1 MVHVKRRILSMGL
14 VLVMLVG
21 MLPLLPLQADAA
33 EVASGSC
40 GKNVTWELSSNGTLT
55 INGSGKMDDYSL
67 FNKPP
72 WYSARAAIQNVHINS
87 GVTSIGTAAFYDCM
101 NLTSVDMPNSIT
113 DMRSFVFQS
122 CSNLRSVKLS
132 NSITSIGSYEFQG
145 CNSLESITIP
155 DSVTAIYSNA
165 FSGCSRLKTINIPNS
180 VKKIDDS
187 AFLSCDKLSSV
198 YIDSLYNWCNIDFHL
213 GDSNPLYYGAGLY
226 LNGSLIKNLKIPD
239 NITTIKDYTFYGCGS
254 FLTVNIPN
262 SVTEIGDDAFRKCS
276 NLTDVTMGDSVT
288 HMEINIFRDC
298 FSLSRVHLSNSLT
311 FINPQT
317 FYNCKKLTNINI
329 PNSLTG
335 IGSSAFY
342 GCSSLTDIKFP
353 STMEVINSGAFHG
366 CSNLTKAT
374 FLAPSPRIGNV
385 AFKDSGLKFVL
396 FYENAPG
403 SWTVPEKSS
412 SSASFPAD
420 VTIYYAPGKAGWTS
434 PTWHGYKAVEGI
446 PNDFDNDN
454 STENPSNTPV
464 ETPSS
469 ELKQQYIKEHMD
481 YANSDAFKKEIV
493 PGYGPLLR
501 SILDDV
507 NDNKAVSSY
516 KFLSDVSDMVSFNLK
531 NLNTTEEYELL
542 LAQILFNTESKNAVA
557 KSYEEYLAEEI
568 STLGDLLI
576 DGKTFADSISSDT
589 REKIRSVLASISAAD
604 PGSQEFNQK
613 CGRLFDILDGYD
625 DVDLASRFLEK
636 VKGTGGDFLTGF
648 AIDEAKQVCDT
659 MSEYFMYL
667 AAGEAYAKTSDAF
680 GTIILEMRR
689 SLPVSSKNNTL
700 FNPVSKPTI
709 QEKPLLRALGLD
721 KYTGPTLTSS
731 DPHAPIQ
738 LAEIARALE
747 KFYTNITD
755 YKNEGAEAIAE
766 NALEGF
772 IDGSAEAL
780 LDNSIQAAIS
790 VFSGLP
796 FVREYE
802 VIKTALSTGKFA
814 VDVLTNVDDQAYLG
828 STLLRL
834 CALSY
839 ILHPTIEKIAGT
851 PADWN
856 TQQVLSPLQKSVSL
870 EDYQFNRAVD
880 FDESINIYKS
890 ILSVASDYGESY
902 ARACLT
908 AANKSILNLN
918 KSETVSWYSTAIS
931 AARAQEAA
939 CKEIHCHTPGLE
951 YDPNTNRVTYK
962 SANLKVYTVACP
974 VDVTVKTDTGK
985 QIAFLSNRGNTIAE
999 GYEQYFYTVE
1009 SKETAGDYIKVAVV
1023 PASYKVTLQGSGSG
1037 TMNAYVAEVNDGTLQ
1052 HSGGF
1057 YDIPVT
1063 RSTEGQFVSGKTV
1076 SEDDLILNGKTI
1088 DIVPDMP
1095 FKDVK
1100 PANWFYNDV
1109 KYVYEK
1115 GMMAGTAA
1123 DVFAPNAT
1131 TTRAMIVTILYRL
1144 EGSPAVTGT
1153 SAFVDVPAGQWYT
1166 DAVNWAAANQI
1177 VKGTSATTFAPN
1189 ASITR
1194 EQMAAILYRYAQYKG
1209 YDVTKKA
1216 DLSGYSDN
1224 SQVSSY
1230 AKDALAWANAAKLIN
1245 GVTNTTLAPQGN
1257 ATRAQVSAILHRF
1270 CDGVVK

>member
-1 MVHVKRRILSMGL
+1 MKRRVLSML
-14 VLVMLVG
+14 LCVAMALS
-21 MLPLLPLQADAA
+21 LLPMSALAA
-33 EVASGSC
+33 EPKTTATWAQAYRKCIQDDFNKLVQEYGKDDWYYKLYEYCLINIDDDNIPELCINRPIAAAENEIYTFTNGKIYSQMIDGHSFLSYLPEEGLFLESGGHDGVWWDNVYQLKNGEFTQVASGS
-40 GKNVTWELSSNGTLT
+40 GYLEDWYNPQYDEDGNLIYQYLWNKNPVDTVTYHQKLN
-55 INGSGKMDDYSL
+55 
-67 FNKPP
+67 
-72 WYSARAAIQNVHINS
+72 NVFPAS
-87 GVTSIGTAAFYDCM
+87 KAY
-101 NLTSVDMPNSIT
+101 
-113 DMRSFVFQS
+113 
-122 CSNLRSVKLS
+122 KL
-132 NSITSIGSYEFQG
+132 N
-145 CNSLESITIP
+145 
-155 DSVTAIYSNA
+155 D
-165 FSGCSRLKTINIPNS
+165 
-180 VKKIDDS
+180 
-187 AFLSCDKLSSV
+187 
-198 YIDSLYNWCNIDFHL
+198 
-213 GDSNPLYYGAGLY
+213 GDSNWKSYQEML
-226 LNGSLIKNLKIPD
+226 D
-239 NITTIKDYTFYGCGS
+239 
-254 FLTVNIPN
+254 FLDEQEEV
-262 SVTEIGDDAFRKCS
+262 
-276 NLTDVTMGDSVT
+276 
-288 HMEINIFRDC
+288 
-298 FSLSRVHLSNSLT
+298 
-311 FINPQT
+311 Q
-317 FYNCKKLTNINI
+317 
-329 PNSLTG
+329 
-335 IGSSAFY
+335 SA
-342 GCSSLTDIKFP
+342 
-353 STMEVINSGAFHG
+353 
-366 CSNLTKAT
+366 
-374 FLAPSPRIGNV
+374 
-385 AFKDSGLKFVL
+385 
-396 FYENAPG
+396 
-403 SWTVPEKSS
+403 
-412 SSASFPAD
+412 
-420 VTIYYAPGKAGWTS
+420 
-434 PTWHGYKAVEGI
+434 
-446 PNDFDNDN
+446 
-454 STENPSNTPV
+454 
-464 ETPSS
+464 
-469 ELKQQYIKEHMD
+469 ELKRQYIKEHMD

-1076 SEDDLILNGKTI
+1076 SEDDLILNGKTV

-1100 PANWFYNDV
+1100 SSDWFYNDV

-1153 SAFVDVPAGQWYT
+1153 NAFVDVPAGQWYT

-1189 ASITR
+1189 DSITR

-1224 SQVSSY
+1224 SQVSAY

>member
-1 MVHVKRRILSMGL
+1 MKRRVLSML
-14 VLVMLVG
+14 LCLAMALS
-21 MLPLLPLQADAA
+21 LLPMSALATEPRTTVAWAQAYRDYIQEDVQKFRADVNSSYFGYSLVNID
-33 EVASGSC
+33 EDNIPELYINYGGVYIQDGDVYIQDGGSEEFGQRLCTFTNGKVYRKNFSGYSEISYLPGKNCILESGVRRGTYWDDVYSLTNGEFVQVASG
-40 GKNVTWELSSNGTLT
+40 
-55 INGSGKMDDYSL
+55 DYY
-67 FNKPP
+67 F
-72 WYSARAAIQNVHINS
+72 
-87 GVTSIGTAAFYDCM
+87 
-101 NLTSVDMPNSIT
+101 
-113 DMRSFVFQS
+113 
-122 CSNLRSVKLS
+122 
-132 NSITSIGSYEFQG
+132 
-145 CNSLESITIP
+145 
-155 DSVTAIYSNA
+155 
-165 FSGCSRLKTINIPNS
+165 
-180 VKKIDDS
+180 
-187 AFLSCDKLSSV
+187 
-198 YIDSLYNWCNIDFHL
+198 DF
-213 GDSNPLYYGAGLY
+213 
-226 LNGSLIKNLKIPD
+226 I
-239 NITTIKDYTFYGCGS
+239 
-254 FLTVNIPN
+254 
-262 SVTEIGDDAFRKCS
+262 
-276 NLTDVTMGDSVT
+276 
-288 HMEINIFRDC
+288 
-298 FSLSRVHLSNSLT
+298 
-311 FINPQT
+311 
-317 FYNCKKLTNINI
+317 
-329 PNSLTG
+329 
-335 IGSSAFY
+335 
-342 GCSSLTDIKFP
+342 
-353 STMEVINSGAFHG
+353 
-366 CSNLTKAT
+366 
-374 FLAPSPRIGNV
+374 
-385 AFKDSGLKFVL
+385 
-396 FYENAPG
+396 
-403 SWTVPEKSS
+403 
-412 SSASFPAD
+412 
-420 VTIYYAPGKAGWTS
+420 
-434 PTWHGYKAVEGI
+434 
-446 PNDFDNDN
+446 DFDNAKYLWNNKAVDKATYDKN
-454 STENPSNTPV
+454 LNNVFPV
-464 ETPSS
+464 NEAQNRYDWKSYQEMLDFLDQQEEVQS
-469 ELKQQYIKEHMD
+469 AELKQQYIKEHME
-481 YANSDAFKKEIV
+481 YASSDAFKKEIV

-516 KFLSDVSDMVSFNLK
+516 KFLSDVSDMVSLKFK
-531 NLNTTEEYELL
+531 NLDTTEEYELL

-796 FVREYE
+796 IVREYE

-1052 HSGGF
+1052 RSGGF

-1063 RSTEGQFVSGKTV
+1063 RNTEGQFVSGKTV
-1076 SEDDLILNGKTI
+1076 SEDDLILNGKTV

-1100 PANWFYNDV
+1100 SSDWFYNDV

-1189 ASITR
+1189 DSITR

-1209 YDVTKKA
+1209 YDVTKQA

-1224 SQVSSY
+1224 SQVSAY